1 MNIPN
6 SSPHNLPLPLA
17 YFLTWTCR
25 GQRLHG
31 DERGSVDRFH
41 NTPGTPC
48 LPHDPAREDLS
59 RQSMIGDPF
68 LISPAM
74 APLVAD
80 ALSTL
85 CQERRWRLLACN
97 VRSTHVHIVVNCG
110 GRSSPERAMSQLKAR
125 ATLALRDARLV
136 EPTDKLWTRHGSTR
150 WINHEAGLSAAIA
163 YVNDW
168 QSGPNRELLEQHH
181 QDIRDRLGALRAWLL
196 EQNLPAHQLTA
207 AVAEHAPDR
216 GQRPRPGIPG
226 TELKPDA

>member
-1 MNIPN
+1 M
-6 SSPHNLPLPLA
+6 PLPLA

-31 DERGSVDRFH
+31 DDRGSVDRFH

-48 LPHDPAREDLS
+48 LPPDPALENLA

-68 LISPAM
+68 LISSTM

-80 ALSTL
+80 AFSSL
-85 CQERRWRLLACN
+85 CEERRWRLLACN
-97 VRSTHVHIVVNCG
+97 VRSTHVHIVVNCA

-125 ATLALRDARLV
+125 ATLALRDASLV

-150 WINHEAGLSAAIA
+150 WINHAPGLAAAIA

-168 QSGPNRELLEQHH
+168 QSGPNRELLEQHR
-181 QDIRDRLGALRAWLL
+181 QGIRERLGALRAWLF

-207 AVAEHAPDR
+207 AVAEPSPDG

-226 TELKPDA
+226 PELKPDAETLRS